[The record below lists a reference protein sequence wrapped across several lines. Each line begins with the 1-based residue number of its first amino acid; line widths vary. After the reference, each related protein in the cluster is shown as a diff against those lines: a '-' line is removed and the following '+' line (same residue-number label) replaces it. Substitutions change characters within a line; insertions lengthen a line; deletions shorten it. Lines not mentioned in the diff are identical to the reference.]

1 METASR
7 QLLTKF
13 ETARA
18 LFDRAPL
25 AGVEAGVASA
35 LAGEL
40 LALEVRFA
48 LSTGHLYI
56 DATAGESKRLTATFE
71 FARILAAE
79 GFSGAVDGLV
89 GRGEEALRDAGVA
102 LREDTTDAG
111 RRGGRR
117 GGRGGA
123 PRGGALGGRGPAGA
137 EPPE

>member
-18 LFDRAPL
+18 IFDRAPS
-25 AGVEAGVASA
+25 AGVEAAVAST
-35 LAGEL
+35 LTGEL
-40 LALEVRFA
+40 TALEVRFA

-56 DATAGESKRLTATFE
+56 GATTGESGRLNATFE

-89 GRGEEALRDAGVA
+89 GRGEEALRAAGDEHRLQRSA
-102 LREDTTDAG
+102 PS
-111 RRGGRR
+111 RRCQR
-117 GGRGGA
+117 
-123 PRGGALGGRGPAGA
+123 
-137 EPPE
+137 